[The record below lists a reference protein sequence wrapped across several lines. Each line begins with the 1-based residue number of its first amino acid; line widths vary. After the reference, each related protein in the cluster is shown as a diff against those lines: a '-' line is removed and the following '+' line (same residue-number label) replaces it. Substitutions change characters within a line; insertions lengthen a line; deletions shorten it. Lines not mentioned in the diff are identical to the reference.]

1 VIGLLVGVFCTG
13 VLVVAAWTVLTWR
26 QIPVW
31 HDGITLFTR
40 AIDVTHDNFVA
51 RVGLGVALA
60 RSGDM
65 PGALRSLR
73 EALRINP
80 GNAEAK
86 YDLELIK
93 RTTGGAKRRN

>member
-1 VIGLLVGVFCTG
+1 M
-13 VLVVAAWTVLTWR
+13 AAWTVLTWR

-73 EALRINP
+73 EALRIDP
-80 GNAEAK
+80 RNAEAK
-86 YDLELIK
+86 YDLELIMSAI
-93 RTTGGAKRRN
+93 GAAKGRN